1 MESVKGLLAS
11 KTVWGGLLA
20 LGAGLA
26 SIAGFTITAEDTAQL
41 SELLAGVGSAIGG
54 FVAII
59 GRIYATKKIG

>member
-26 SIAGFTITAEDTAQL
+26 SIAGYTITAEDTAQL
-41 SELLAGVGSAIGG
+41 SELLAGIGSAIGG
-54 FVAII
+54 FVAIF
-59 GRIYATKKIG
+59 GRIVATKKIG